1 MIGSLEGFMFKELL
15 SRAGLTKAELSRR
28 LGICSGTVSSWKDD
42 PPKYAVAYLE
52 LLVEF
57 NRVRP

>member
-1 MIGSLEGFMFKELL
+1 MFEGLL
-15 SRAGLTKAELSRR
+15 KRAGITKSELARR
-28 LGICSGTVSSWKDD
+28 LGLTANAVSRWKDD

-52 LLVEF
+52 QMIEF